1 MAQPQ
6 WITDAGSLGTVP
18 ESAFYRVS
26 IQAAA
31 GIDDVFYTLISGS
44 FPLGIQLTSSGTIEG
59 IPRNIINI
67 QGVPTQVNKD
77 VTSRFAIRAYTRKL
91 VNGSYVVDRLADR
104 TFTLT
109 IVGQDTP
116 RFVTPAGNVATFYD
130 GTEGNVQIQFT
141 DDDIADN
148 IKIKV
153 LTGFLPPG
161 MVLNPTTGLI
171 SGLIAPLVGPPG
183 TALAGYDN
191 SLFDQYSF
199 DFSTRSTSKNYQ
211 FTLEISDGKDSDIR
225 TFEIYIYA
233 KNSMSADTTDFTA
246 DNTFITADVS
256 PNRIPVLLNPAGSVG
271 RVRSNNFYAYK
282 FDAVDFDGDQ
292 ITYTIP
298 GGIDPELNLTLNSV
312 TGWLYGYLPDFG
324 ATENTYNFQVQAYK
338 TIQPSIISDPRNFS
352 ITVIGN
358 VETEVVWLTNSNLGI
373 IPNGS
378 VSTLNIQAVN
388 TGGRVLQYQLKS
400 GSNSRL
406 PQGLTLMPSG
416 NIVGKV
422 SFNTFALD
430 SGTTTFDINLNN
442 QLGINQ
448 TTFDLSFTFTV
459 NAFSSDSSVSVYRTF
474 TVTVARDFN
483 EPYETLYVKC
493 MPPVPDRAIIS
504 QLVENQDIIPQDLVY
519 RTDDGNFGVA
529 SSVRYNHAYGLTA
542 ASLDLYVQS
551 LDINHY
557 WKNVTLG
564 KIYTAQALDASGAV
578 LYEVVYSIIVDN
590 LVNNQGESVNKS
602 VTLPYPVT
610 LTDSVEISTV
620 YPNSLINMREQVIDT
635 VGQISPALPLW
646 MTSKQTDGR
655 VLGFTPAWV
664 IAYVKPGASSKVSY
678 NISTRFGNTLNI
690 IDYKIDRYEIDRGQ
704 THNWITYNDST
715 GAGTWVP
722 SPPSATTFD
731 IENYYDLSSFA
742 GGSGYEAG
750 DQILI
755 LGTQVGGVVTTNNVT
770 ITVAQVNEAGA
781 IVSVFCSGNAPPL
794 MTDDTYTD
802 IAGTNITGTGV
813 GAAWDLVITGDDP
826 TIFDG
831 GSTTFIDP
839 ADRWTNTDEFDKY
852 IVFPKTNILG

>member
-18 ESAFYRVS
+18 EGAFYRVS
-26 IQAAA
+26 IQAVA

-44 FPLGIQLTSSGTIEG
+44 LPLGVQLTSSGTIEG
-59 IPRNIINI
+59 TPRNIINI
-67 QGVPTQVNKD
+67 QGVPTQVNED

-109 IVGQDTP
+109 IVGQDIP
-116 RFVTPAGNVATFYD
+116 RFVTPAGTVATFYD
-130 GTEGNVQIQFT
+130 GTEGSVQIQFT

-153 LTGFLPPG
+153 LTGSLPPG

-183 TALAGYDN
+183 TATAGYDN
-191 SLFDQYSF
+191 ALFDQYSF

-211 FTLEISDGKDSDIR
+211 FTLEISDGKDSDLR

-256 PNRIPVLLNPAGSVG
+256 PNRIPVLLNPAGSIG
-271 RVRSNNFYAYK
+271 RVRSDNFYAYK

-298 GGIDPELNLTLNSV
+298 GGIDPELNLTLNPT

-324 ATENTYNFQVQAYK
+324 ATENTYDFQVRAYK
-338 TIQPSIISDPRNFS
+338 TIQPSIISDPRDFS
-352 ITVIGN
+352 LTVIGN
-358 VETEVVWLTNSNLGI
+358 VETEVLWLTNSNLGI

-378 VSTLNIQAVN
+378 ISTLNIQAVN
-388 TGGRVLQYQLKS
+388 TGGRALQYQLLS

-416 NIVGKV
+416 NIIGRV

-430 SGTTTFDINLNN
+430 GGTTTFDINLNDR
-442 QLGINQ
+442 LGIDQ

-493 MPPVPDRAIIS
+493 MPPVQDRAIIS

-519 RTDDGNFGVA
+519 RADDGNFGVA

-578 LYEVVYSIIVDN
+578 LYEVIYSIIVDD
-590 LVNNQGESVNKS
+590 LVNNQGESVDKS

-664 IAYVKPGASSKVSY
+664 IAYVKPGASGKVSY
-678 NISTRFGNTLNI
+678 NISTQFGNKLNI
-690 IDYKIDRYEIDRGQ
+690 IDYKIDRYEIDRSQ

-715 GAGTWVP
+715 DAGTWVP
-722 SPPSATTFD
+722 YPPLATTFD
-731 IENYYDLSSFA
+731 IENYYNLSSFV
-742 GGSGYEAG
+742 GGSGYEAE

-770 ITVAQVNEAGA
+770 ITVAQVNVAGA
-781 IVSVFCSGNAPPL
+781 IVSAFCSGNAPPL
-794 MTDDTYTD
+794 MIGDTYTL

-813 GAAWDLVITGDDP
+813 GATWNLVITGDDP

-831 GSTTFIDP
+831 GSTTFIAP
-839 ADRWTNTDEFDKY
+839 ADRWTSTGEFDKY

>member
-18 ESAFYRVS
+18 EGAFYRVS
-26 IQAAA
+26 IQALA
-31 GIDDVFYTLISGS
+31 GIDDVFYMLISGS

-59 IPRNIINI
+59 TPRNIINI
-67 QGVPTQVNKD
+67 QGVPTQVNED

-109 IVGQDTP
+109 IVGQDIP

-130 GTEGNVQIQFT
+130 GTEGSVQIQFT

-153 LTGFLPPG
+153 LTGSLPPG

-183 TALAGYDN
+183 TASAGYDN

-271 RVRSNNFYAYK
+271 RVRSDNFYAYK

-298 GGIDPELNLTLNSV
+298 GGIDPELNLTLNPV

-324 ATENTYNFQVQAYK
+324 ATENTYNFQVRAYK

-358 VETEVVWLTNSNLGI
+358 VETEVLWLTNSNLGI

-388 TGGRVLQYQLKS
+388 TGGRALQYQLES

-416 NIVGKV
+416 NIVGRV

-430 SGTTTFDINLNN
+430 SGTTTFDINLNDR
-442 QLGINQ
+442 LGIDQ

-519 RTDDGNFGVA
+519 RADDGNFGVA

-664 IAYVKPGASSKVSY
+664 IAYVKPGASGKVSY
-678 NISTRFGNTLNI
+678 NISTQFGNTLNI
-690 IDYKIDRYEIDRGQ
+690 IDYKIDRYEIDRSQ

-715 GAGTWVP
+715 DAGTWVP

-770 ITVAQVNEAGA
+770 ITVAQVNGAGA
-781 IVSVFCSGNAPPL
+781 IVSAFCSGNAPPL
-794 MTDDTYTD
+794 MIDDTYTD

-813 GAAWDLVITGDDP
+813 GATWDLVITGNDP